1 MKGEIIRRNANKKGD
16 LKRKGAEKTKKDYHY
31 NLFYKNMQ
39 DEEFNLVRFKHLTD
53 AKKCLASLI
62 STGEYIE
69 AHVIL
74 FGKKILDYW
83 G

>member
-1 MKGEIIRRNANKKGD
+1 MKKNYI
-16 LKRKGAEKTKKDYHY
+16 LFFKRLA
-31 NLFYKNMQ
+31 
-39 DEEFNLVRFKHLTD
+39 DEEFNSISFTNLTN
-53 AKKCLASLI
+53 AKKYLASLI
-62 STGEYIE
+62 SKGEHLE